1 MQIDFSYNGE
11 KRKEEYIRRIIS
23 LLISAISIFF
33 VSRVTLIREVAPFG
47 IALLLIL
54 VQHLKEG
61 EIVVVSIMSILG
73 YATVGD
79 KIGPIILY
87 ITYVVTIGIIALILS
102 KKKIQLQI
110 CIQYMV
116 IFFISYAYKIVF
128 NDVNYGMGLFLTFV
142 EMIAIIPIYYIFKF
156 YQNWN

>member
-79 KIGPIILY
+79 KIGPIIL
-87 ITYVVTIGIIALILS
+87 
-102 KKKIQLQI
+102 
-110 CIQYMV
+110 
-116 IFFISYAYKIVF
+116 
-128 NDVNYGMGLFLTFV
+128 
-142 EMIAIIPIYYIFKF
+142 
-156 YQNWN
+156 